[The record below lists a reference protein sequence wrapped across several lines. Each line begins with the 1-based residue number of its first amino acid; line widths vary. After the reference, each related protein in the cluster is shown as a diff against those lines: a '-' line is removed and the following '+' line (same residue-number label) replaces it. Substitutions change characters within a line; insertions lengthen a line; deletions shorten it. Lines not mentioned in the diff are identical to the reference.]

1 MRETRVGAGSIFGL
15 AAAIT
20 VIISP
25 NLTDPV
31 ILPKFLVLLVISFP
45 LFIYTFRNRPL
56 KNLPMSHFVS
66 WSFFRGNPL
75 LVLVSF
81 FLILHGVS
89 ALVSQS
95 PTTGLF
101 GVSGRR
107 NGFLTYFAFFVLFLL
122 ARRFANKEALN
133 GFFFALSCVGGFESI
148 YMLMQKCGMD
158 PVPWSFVYPNTM
170 IGTLGNPDF
179 ASAFVALSIPATA
192 YLVYLNVREKKKAAI
207 FLSLLLT
214 QIVSLFVSKVYQGPM
229 ALAIA
234 VFAASASLVWFTKSN
249 LKYKVIVVAGVG
261 VAGLIT
267 VLGVLGNGPLSSIF
281 AKPSFQIRFHAYWET
296 AAEMGLRH
304 LLFGV
309 GPDQFADQFSRFY
322 SIENKKIF
330 GPIMTDNA
338 HNFFLQFFAEIG
350 IIGALTFLLLS
361 LTVVVKAF
369 RDLTHKNSSDLALK
383 SAVIA
388 TLTVYFAQAL
398 ISLEHIAINIWFWI
412 LLGLLSRNTISVAIT
427 QVQPMKSPKDR
438 RKNNKTKRSKD
449 LVSDLNKVGAITAGI
464 LLVTL
469 ASLIYNLDNK
479 VWKIEQSFKS
489 QQGSDLTQQDLSSL
503 KSATER
509 WPIDAQLATR
519 ASSLLLTFGQD
530 SGLEVLKRA
539 ISLSPESAPAW
550 ALLASYN
557 EQKVNR
563 GFGIDAREQLLDL
576 QPYDEANHI
585 ELIRDY
591 LFIKQPTK
599 AEELRMKLI
608 GFASPESITA
618 ADVII
623 KEYYS
628 GQAG

>member
-1 MRETRVGAGSIFGL
+1 MRKTQIGIGTVFAL

-31 ILPKFLVLLVISFP
+31 ILPKFLILLIIAFP
-45 LFIYTFRNRPL
+45 LFFYTLRNNSL
-56 KNLPMSHFVS
+56 KKLTMSHFAS

-75 LVLVSF
+75 LVLASL

-89 ALVSQS
+89 ALMSQS
-95 PTTGLF
+95 STTGLF

-107 NGFLTYFAFFVLFLL
+107 NGFLTYVAFFLLFLL
-122 ARRFANKEALN
+122 ARKFANKEALN
-133 GFFFALSCVGGFESI
+133 GFFFTLSYIGGFEAT
-148 YMLMQKCGMD
+148 YMLIQKIGLD

-179 ASAFVALSIPATA
+179 ASAFLALSVPATA
-192 YLVYLNVREKKKAAI
+192 FLLYSNLRDKKKKAI
-207 FLSLLLT
+207 FLSLLLV
-214 QIVSLFVSKVYQGPM
+214 QVIALLISKVYQGPM

-234 VFAASASLVWFTKSN
+234 IFIASACFVWFVKPN
-249 LKYKVIVVAGVG
+249 LKYKVIVVAGVCI
-261 VAGLIT
+261 AGLIT
-267 VLGVLGNGPLSSIF
+267 ILGVLGNGPLSSIF
-281 AKPSFQIRFHAYWET
+281 AKQSFQIRFHAYWET

-322 SIENKKIF
+322 SIENRKIF
-330 GPIMTDNA
+330 GPQVTDNA

-350 IIGALTFLLLS
+350 IFGALTFLLLT

-369 RDLTHKNSSDLALK
+369 KDLTHKNPSDLALK
-383 SAVIA
+383 LAVIA

-412 LLGLLSRNTISVAIT
+412 LLGLLSGKTIPMVTT
-427 QVQPMKSPKDR
+427 QEPPVKSLKDR
-438 RKNNKTKRSKD
+438 RIRSKTKGSKD
-449 LVSDLNKVGAITAGI
+449 QVSGLNKVGALAAGI
-464 LLVTL
+464 LLITF
-469 ASLIYNLDNK
+469 ASLIFNLDNK

-489 QQGSDLTQQDLSSL
+489 QQGTDLTQQDLSSL

-509 WPIDAQLATR
+509 WPYDAQLISR

-530 SGLEVLKRA
+530 SGLETLKRA
-539 ISLSPESAPAW
+539 ISLSPESAPALT
-550 ALLASYN
+550 LLASYN

-563 GFGIDAREQLLDL
+563 AFGIDAREKLLIL
-576 QPYDEANHI
+576 QPYEEGNYI

-591 LFIKQPTK
+591 LFAKQPAK
-599 AEELRMKLI
+599 AEELRMKLL
-608 GFASPESITA
+608 GFAAPETISV
-618 ADVII
+618 ADSII
-623 KEYYS
+623 KEYVS